1 MQMKRDELRK
11 VARDALEKLIRDI
24 DAGISE
30 TLKGY
35 LKAMGRFHRYSVGN
49 AILIGLQ
56 KPGATH
62 VAGFRAWRQ
71 LGRHVKKGEHG
82 IGIMA
87 PIVYRKKARQDA
99 DTEQHEGTHDEV
111 VSTFKTAYVFDISQ
125 TEGKPLPE
133 FARTQGDPGNC
144 LERLERFIAGR
155 GIKLERGDLR
165 IAEGVS
171 IGGTILLKA
180 SLAPAEEFS
189 TMVHELAHESLHQ
202 DPANRPKD
210 KIVREAEAEAVAYV
224 VCQGVGLDVN
234 TASSD
239 YIRLYDGDKK
249 TLMASLER
257 IQRTAAEILEG
268 VMGDETCVDA
278 AGRSGGSGGGVVIST
293 VGIVPE
299 CEALDARDITRQA
312 GQDRL
317 QSSIP
322 RSLCDLPVG

>member
-1 MQMKRDELRK
+1 MSWRTCRQSSAQQKVVQMKRDELK
-11 VARDALEKLIRDI
+11 KAAREALEKLIRDVE
-24 DAGISE
+24 AGISE

-56 KPGATH
+56 KPDATH
-62 VAGFRAWRQ
+62 VAGFRAWEQ

-82 IGIMA
+82 IAIMA
-87 PIVYRKKARQDA
+87 PIVWRRNRQQNDG
-99 DTEQHEGTHDEV
+99 DNKEQAGDEI

-125 TEGKPLPE
+125 TEGTPLPE
-133 FARTQGDPGNC
+133 FARAKGSPGAY
-144 LERLERFIAGR
+144 LERLERFISSR

-171 IGGTILLKA
+171 VGGTILLKA

-189 TMVHELAHESLHQ
+189 TMVHELAHEMLHQ

-210 KIVREAEAEAVAYV
+210 KTVREAEAEAVAYV
-224 VCQGVGLDVN
+224 VCQGVGLDAN

-239 YIRLYDGDKK
+239 YIQLYNGDKK

-268 VMGDETCVDA
+268 VTDEGSCVDA
-278 AGRSGGSGGGVVIST
+278 AGRS
-293 VGIVPE
+293 
-299 CEALDARDITRQA
+299 A
-312 GQDRL
+312 GMA
-317 QSSIP
+317 
-322 RSLCDLPVG
+322 VAA